1 MPANKRK
8 AFLLAILALLFI
20 AVLFSPSD
28 KVYPELNPAPWENMP
43 ISVYIDDKNIPPHYS
58 PSYRVQV
65 EKALEYW
72 SSGGNGKLGYTP
84 EFEIVEEDNA
94 DILIMWVENLQK
106 DAGVPEGV
114 AGFARPYEVNGRY
127 ERVEIVL
134 EVGNYQGYSWRQY
147 GDANMR
153 EIAKHEIGHALGLG
167 HSTDRNDIM
176 FPTYDQKDDINPL
189 LVQKT
194 LPLIIAGILLG
205 SALVFYHGGGWLH
218 SRKKRERLEEDVFGE
233 KDK

>member
-1 MPANKRK
+1 MPANKRRRVL
-8 AFLLAILALLFI
+8 FAILALLLI
-20 AVLFSPSD
+20 AALFSPSE
-28 KVYPELNPAPWENMP
+28 KVYPLLNPDPWENIP
-43 ISVYIDDKNIPPHYS
+43 ITVYIDDRNVPAHYS

-65 EKALEYW
+65 ERALEYW

-167 HSTDRNDIM
+167 HSNDRKDIM

-194 LPLIIAGILLG
+194 LPLIIAGILL
-205 SALVFYHGGGWLH
+205 SLALVFYHGGGWLH
-218 SRKKRERLEEDVFGE
+218 SRKKREKLEEEILGRKE
-233 KDK
+233 K

>member
-20 AVLFSPSD
+20 TVLFSPSD

-65 EKALEYW
+65 ERALEYW

-167 HSTDRNDIM
+167 HSNDRKDIM

-205 SALVFYHGGGWLH
+205 LALVFYHGGGWLH
-218 SRKKRERLEEDVFGE
+218 SRKKREKLEEEILGRKE
-233 KDK
+233 K

>member
-1 MPANKRK
+1 MPANKRRRVL
-8 AFLLAILALLFI
+8 FAILALLLI
-20 AVLFSPSD
+20 AALFSPSE
-28 KVYPELNPAPWENMP
+28 KVYPLLNPDPWENIP
-43 ISVYIDDKNIPPHYS
+43 ITVYIDDRNVPAHYS

-65 EKALEYW
+65 ERALEYW
-72 SSGGNGKLGYTP
+72 SNGGNGKLGYTP

-167 HSTDRNDIM
+167 HSNDRKDIM

-194 LPLIIAGILLG
+194 LPLIITGILLG
-205 SALVFYHGGGWLH
+205 LTLVFYHGGGWLH
-218 SRKKRERLEEDVFGE
+218 SRKKREKLEEEILGRKE
-233 KDK
+233 K